1 MNFILILHKFYIP
14 LSNLNNNKNMKWDIT
29 LKQLTDLVADI
40 DTATHN
46 STIKFSV
53 DGRKYQAGLGE
64 LVVCEEFDDIANY
77 EGYFNDVTDNLQYL
91 AKADDI
97 ELDFVDVQDPN
108 DMEYDNIKQM
118 LIYHCNITDNSTITL
133 HNITSEKEYI
143 FPDLMA
149 DDILEREKKKLI
161 TKIKSKKS
169 SKSLHN

>member
-14 LSNLNNNKNMKWDIT
+14 LSNLNNHKNMKRDIT

-40 DTATHN
+40 DTATPN
-46 STIKFSV
+46 FTIKFSV

-97 ELDFVDVQDPN
+97 ELEFVDVQDPT
-108 DMEYDNIKQM
+108 DMEYEDIKQM
-118 LIYHCNITDNSTITL
+118 LIYHCNITENSIIRL
-133 HNITSEKEYI
+133 RNITTEKEDI
-143 FPDLMA
+143 FPDLMS
-149 DDILEREKKKLI
+149 DDVLEQERLKLSEK
-161 TKIKSKKS
+161 
-169 SKSLHN
+169 